1 MQMTNFAKVRGHKL
15 MWKVPK
21 TAKPL
26 DQGNCKFSSLISYTN
41 STRPGIPNL
50 ISITDWLRR

>member
-1 MQMTNFAKVRGHKL
+1 MTNFAKFRGHKL

-50 ISITDWLRR
+50 ISIIDWLRR